1 MKQIKYIFLLS
12 IIFFACDEINPVNDF
27 SNDYTFL
34 CILKSDQPTQ
44 KAYLYKA
51 VNIVNINDVI
61 PADAFILDAEI
72 IMSDGIISSQLQV
85 RENVPNTEEWLVY
98 SDDSVFYGSI
108 LPNKKYDIQIK
119 VNDEII
125 IGSTTTP
132 GEFAINVPED
142 NTINLNKDTDKD
154 YVGNTLVY
162 KYRLS
167 WSESANASH
176 YVVYPTLIYEN
187 EGAYY
192 KYYYL
197 AYEPIY
203 TADTFAVIDI
213 PEVYPDAS
221 VIGYY
226 PISARIVVVSVDKNY
241 YEYNILKRDRAGLSS
256 GYGVFGSTIVDSCIV
271 DIR

>member
-1 MKQIKYIFLLS
+1 VLKNDQVIQNAFLYNVLNL
-12 IIFFACDEINPVNDF
+12 ERENYYNVVNE
-27 SNDYTFL
+27 
-34 CILKSDQPTQ
+34 
-44 KAYLYKA
+44 
-51 VNIVNINDVI
+51 
-61 PADAFILDAEI
+61 AFVYDAEI

-85 RENVPNTEEWLVY
+85 RRNVPNSENWLAY
-98 SDDSVFYGSI
+98 SDDSVFNGRI

-132 GEFAINVPED
+132 GEFAINVPKD

-154 YVGNTLVY
+154 YIGNTLVY

-197 AYEPIY
+197 EYEPIY

-213 PEVYPDAS
+213 PEVYPEW
-221 VIGYY
+221 VVGYY
-226 PISARIVVVSVDKNY
+226 PISARIVVISVDKNY

-256 GYGVFGSTIVDSCIV
+256 HYGVFGSTISDSCIV
-271 DIR
+271 DIIR